1 MSAEFRKKEKEKKK
15 VKKKKKNPLKRT
27 AIWQNL
33 HEKLDA
39 DGRRTDVLH
48 QLTRGNDG
56 TLRKSILF

>member
-1 MSAEFRKKEKEKKK
+1 MLSLERSQKEEKI
-15 VKKKKKNPLKRT
+15 PLKGT

-33 HEKLDA
+33 HEKLNA